1 MLGLSYTPL
10 VFMSQVPLRGFT
22 GSVICGTNIVPGAR
36 LLLPLS
42 PLLPQRRAPVLP
54 PQRYQREYHA
64 QPFFKQAL
72 HRLTSFHRPRQAPY
86 PAPLCFTVSPTCP
99 LAYNAER
106 MGTRMFILAA
116 LLALVVG
123 VTGRITYERVVNTA
137 TPAYAQD
144 EDPTVGRDCDDF
156 RSQAEA
162 QAALRED
169 PSDPDVLDEDEGPDD
184 GIACETTN
192 YDDQT
197 TDLTPVAAAVGDGG
211 SASPAPTT
219 TSSPA
224 PTTSSPAPSDTGASQ
239 DQYVDGNVER
249 PGDMLNSGASGPGPV
264 LTLPDGSC
272 LPEYPIK
279 RNGYC
284 YR

>member
-1 MLGLSYTPL
+1 
-10 VFMSQVPLRGFT
+10 
-22 GSVICGTNIVPGAR
+22 
-36 LLLPLS
+36 
-42 PLLPQRRAPVLP
+42 
-54 PQRYQREYHA
+54 
-64 QPFFKQAL
+64 
-72 HRLTSFHRPRQAPY
+72 
-86 PAPLCFTVSPTCP
+86 
-99 LAYNAER
+99 
-106 MGTRMFILAA
+106 MGTRLFILAA

-144 EDPTVGRDCDDF
+144 EDPTIGRDCDDF

-184 GIACETTN
+184 GIACETTD
-192 YDDQT
+192 YDDPT
-197 TDLTPVAAAVGDGG
+197 RDETPVAAAIGDGG

-224 PTTSSPAPSDTGASQ
+224 PTTTSSPAPSDTGASQ
-239 DQYVDGNVER
+239 DQYDD
-249 PGDMLNSGASGPGPV
+249 GDMLNSGASGPGPV

-272 LPEYPIK
+272 IPAYPDK

>member
-1 MLGLSYTPL
+1 
-10 VFMSQVPLRGFT
+10 
-22 GSVICGTNIVPGAR
+22 
-36 LLLPLS
+36 
-42 PLLPQRRAPVLP
+42 
-54 PQRYQREYHA
+54 
-64 QPFFKQAL
+64 
-72 HRLTSFHRPRQAPY
+72 
-86 PAPLCFTVSPTCP
+86 
-99 LAYNAER
+99 
-106 MGTRMFILAA
+106 MGTRLFILAA

-144 EDPTVGRDCDDF
+144 EDPTIGRDCDDF

-184 GIACETTN
+184 GIACETTD
-192 YDDQT
+192 YDDPT
-197 TDLTPVAAAVGDGG
+197 RDETPVAAAIGDGG

-224 PTTSSPAPSDTGASQ
+224 PTTTSSPAPSDTGASQ
-239 DQYVDGNVER
+239 DQYDD
-249 PGDMLNSGASGPGPV
+249 GDMLNSGASGPGPV

-272 LPEYPIK
+272 IPAYPDK
-279 RNGYC
+279 RNGCC

>member
-1 MLGLSYTPL
+1 
-10 VFMSQVPLRGFT
+10 
-22 GSVICGTNIVPGAR
+22 
-36 LLLPLS
+36 
-42 PLLPQRRAPVLP
+42 
-54 PQRYQREYHA
+54 
-64 QPFFKQAL
+64 
-72 HRLTSFHRPRQAPY
+72 
-86 PAPLCFTVSPTCP
+86 
-99 LAYNAER
+99 
-106 MGTRMFILAA
+106 MFILVA

-123 VTGRITYERVVNTA
+123 VTGRITYERVVNTT

-144 EDPTVGRDCDDF
+144 EDPTIGRDCDDF

-184 GIACETTN
+184 GIACETTA

-211 SASPAPTT
+211 SASPTPTTSSPPPTT

-224 PTTSSPAPSDTGASQ
+224 PTD
-239 DQYVDGNVER
+239 DR
-249 PGDMLNSGASGPGPV
+249 PGDMLDSGGPKHGPV
-264 LTLPDGSC
+264 LVMPDGTC
-272 LPEYPIK
+272 LPEYPDK

>member
-1 MLGLSYTPL
+1 MP
-10 VFMSQVPLRGFT
+10 
-22 GSVICGTNIVPGAR
+22 
-36 LLLPLS
+36 
-42 PLLPQRRAPVLP
+42 
-54 PQRYQREYHA
+54 
-64 QPFFKQAL
+64 
-72 HRLTSFHRPRQAPY
+72 
-86 PAPLCFTVSPTCP
+86 
-99 LAYNAER
+99 YNAER
-106 MGTRMFILAA
+106 MGTRLFILAA

-144 EDPTVGRDCDDF
+144 EDPTIGRDCDSF

-162 QAALRED
+162 QAALRAD

-184 GIACETTN
+184 GIACETTG

-197 TDLTPVAAAVGDGG
+197 TDLTPVAAAVGGG

-219 TSSPA
+219 TSSPP
-224 PTTSSPAPSDTGASQ
+224 PTTSSPAPTD
-239 DQYVDGNVER
+239 DR
-249 PGDMLNSGASGPGPV
+249 PGDMLDSGGPKHGPV
-264 LTLPDGSC
+264 LTMPDGSC

>member
-1 MLGLSYTPL
+1 MPYSFFPFPTYH
-10 VFMSQVPLRGFT
+10 S
-22 GSVICGTNIVPGAR
+22 
-36 LLLPLS
+36 
-42 PLLPQRRAPVLP
+42 RAPVP
-54 PQRYQREYHA
+54 SSQRYQRECQV
-64 QPFFKQAL
+64 QPPFKQPL
-72 HRLTSFHRPRQAPY
+72 HRLTSLHQQREAPY
-86 PAPLCFTVSPTCP
+86 PAVSISIVCLTVSPICP
-99 LAYNAER
+99 MPYNAER
-106 MGTRMFILAA
+106 MGTRLFILAA

-137 TPAYAQD
+137 TPAHAQD
-144 EDPTVGRDCDDF
+144 EDPTIGRDCDSF

-162 QAALRED
+162 QAALRAD

-184 GIACETTN
+184 GIACETTE

-197 TDLTPVAAAVGDGG
+197 TDLTPVAAAVGGG

-224 PTTSSPAPSDTGASQ
+224 PTTSSPAPTTTSSPSPSSPPPTTTSSPAPTD
-239 DQYVDGNVER
+239 DR
-249 PGDMLNSGASGPGPV
+249 PGDMLDSGGPKHGPV
-264 LTLPDGSC
+264 LTMLDGSC